1 MMVTRIVLLAALLTL
16 GACASTPKYV
26 AADSAEDYG
35 HYSRQIA
42 ENRYRVNFNGER
54 RANLQDT
61 RDYALLRA
69 AELTLAE
76 GYDWFQIIDRESS
89 TTETREPRATFGYQ
103 RAYYTEQN
111 CGLLSCTRT
120 TRPASY
126 THMGFDSYAHRPA
139 TAHRHSLEIVMGHG
153 EVPEDG
159 NYYDARSVVK
169 AVYRTM

>member
-1 MMVTRIVLLAALLTL
+1 MLITRIVLITTFLTL
-16 GACASTPKYV
+16 GACASSPKYV
-26 AADSAEDYG
+26 AADSADDYG
-35 HYSRQIA
+35 HYSRQIS

-76 GYDWFQIIDRESS
+76 GYDWFQIIDRESA
-89 TTETREPRATFGYQ
+89 TIETREPRTNFGYQ
-103 RAYYTEQN
+103 RAYYTERN

-120 TRPASY
+120 TRPTSFAHLEY
-126 THMGFDSYAHRPA
+126 DTHRPE
-139 TAHRHSLEIVMGHG
+139 TAHSHSLEIVMGKG

-159 NYYDARSVVK
+159 NYYDAQSVVK
-169 AVYRTM
+169 AIYRTM